1 MTFDITI
8 IGGGIVGLSAAW
20 QWQRRFPRMKLL
32 VLEKEAAPGRHQT
45 GHNSGV
51 IHAGVYY
58 APGSLKAGLCKQGLR
73 ETVRFCKE
81 NRIPYE
87 QCGKLLVATDPLES
101 QRLQALYRRC
111 RENGI
116 DGELLD
122 AAALKTREP
131 NIRGSGAIY
140 VRDTGIVDFKKICER
155 LGQLI
160 RAGGGEIRL
169 NTRVSAISENDRTLT
184 LKTDGGEINT
194 AFLICCAGLQADR
207 LVRAHGLEADF
218 RIIPFRGE
226 YYRLPAGKS
235 DLIRHLIYPIP
246 DPALPFLGVHLTRT
260 IDGGI
265 SVGPN
270 AVLGWKREGYDRF
283 NFSLADS
290 GDMLAYPGFWKL
302 LSRHLGYGLAEMKN
316 SWWKR
321 GYLRQVR
328 KYCPRLALS
337 DLLPYPSGVRA
348 QAVLADG
355 TLVHDFHFAESPRSL
370 HVCNAPSPAATSALP
385 IGAYICDRLAA
396 KMS

>member
-20 QWQRRFPRMKLL
+20 QWQRRYPGMKLL
-32 VLEKEAAPGRHQT
+32 VLEKEAALGYHQT

-58 APGSLKAGLCKQGLR
+58 APGSLKASLCKQGLR

-87 QCGKLLVATDPLES
+87 QCGKLLVATGPLES
-101 QRLQALYRRC
+101 QRLRALYQRC
-111 RENGI
+111 RQNET
-116 DGELLD
+116 DCELLD
-122 AAALKTREP
+122 GAALKEREP
-131 NIRGSGAIY
+131 NIRGTGAIY
-140 VRDTGIVDFKKICER
+140 VRGTGIVDFKKICER

-160 RAGGGEIRL
+160 RDGGGEIRL
-169 NTRVSAISENDRTLT
+169 NTRVFSITENDRELT
-184 LKTDGGEINT
+184 LKTGSGEIRT

-207 LVRAHGLEADF
+207 MVLSHGLDADF
-218 RIIPFRGE
+218 RIVPFRGE
-226 YYRLPAGKS
+226 YYRLPEGKS

-246 DPALPFLGVHLTRT
+246 DPALPFLGVHLTRV

-265 SVGPN
+265 TVGPN
-270 AVLGWKREGYDRF
+270 AVLGWKREGYDRV
-283 NFSLADS
+283 NFSLADTS
-290 GDMLAYPGFWKL
+290 GMLVYKGFWKL
-302 LSRHLGYGLAEMKN
+302 LGRHLGYGLTEMKN
-316 SWWKR
+316 SWWKY

-328 KYCPRLALS
+328 KYCPQLALS
-337 DLLPYPSGVRA
+337 DLLPYPAGVRA
-348 QAVLADG
+348 QAVLVDG